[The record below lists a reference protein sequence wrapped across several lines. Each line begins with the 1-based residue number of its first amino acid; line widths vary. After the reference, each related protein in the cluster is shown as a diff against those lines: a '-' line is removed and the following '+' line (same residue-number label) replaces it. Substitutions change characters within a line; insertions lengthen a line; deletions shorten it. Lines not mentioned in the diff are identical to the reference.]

1 MDLLH
6 RLEYWGERHHPRW
19 MDIIRIAL
27 GIFLVYKGIDFL
39 YNMSDLVSLMS
50 IKTSFGSFAYI
61 LVGHLIVFAHILGGV
76 FLVLGVLTRFA
87 SLIQIPILLGA
98 VFLINMPGDAMKPYS
113 ELLISILVLLLLI
126 YFLIAG
132 NGPLSVKLEEPEK
145 EHK

>member
-61 LVGHLIVFAHILGGV
+61 LIGHIIVFAHILGGI

-87 SLIQIPILLGA
+87 CLIQIPILLGA

-113 ELLISILVLLLLI
+113 ELLISIIVLLLLI

-132 NGPLSVKLEEPEK
+132 NGPLSVKLEEPAK
-145 EHK
+145 AHK